1 MLQYLVRQSLWGLIT
16 LVIFITVIF
25 FAVQSVLPYDF
36 TVQFAMEMNREELN
50 ELQEF
55 LGLNRPVLQRYL
67 EWLSNLIRLDLGTS
81 FTGASVI
88 SILGRALVYT
98 MLVFVVGTAA
108 SFFLGSWLGRWMA
121 WRGAGILTHLVT
133 LVGLIFYTTFPP
145 WLAYLVVITFVP
157 KIRGWVNIFYG
168 SIPRWLAAVDL
179 SISGYW
185 RQLTWDPLTIVGWMT
200 LSLAIGALLLF
211 AINGLLRKTGRKTL
225 QTKFTLGLLVIS
237 AGCSW
242 YLFGFWPQAKKI
254 IFIAG
259 LPTVTYVL
267 MSFSETMLIMR
278 SSMEDIIKENY
289 ITVARAK
296 GIAERAVRD
305 KHAARNAILPVFG
318 RLIVTIPYLLTG
330 IVILE
335 YAFGWPGMGSD
346 LWYAIRG
353 LDIPLIM
360 GYLLFI
366 GLVSLF
372 ARLALDVLHAY
383 LDPRVRFGR
392 ILAYEVKEAE
402 TDFDHAVKPK
412 INKMNTNGVGTE
424 KKHYDQAVARVLK
437 IVQKLLENDRITE
450 AQDVLVELLKRDLNR
465 EEAWYLLSFTL
476 TDRAQQIYTLRQAL
490 RINPG
495 SVTVRERMADISLD
509 IKTTSP
515 KLLESKELT
524 RREVP
529 EVVAEKAMVEEKE
542 EKKRQRIGGSIW
554 GSQQHAT
561 KGYWKRIRIRA
572 ELAWRRWKWG
582 WRIFSQS
589 RLAIL
594 GLGIL
599 TLFMIMIVIY
609 PILMTTVWPR
619 GIYDPYTGYDPYV
632 SHPSTPSAKH
642 LLGTT
647 LRGKDVF
654 GLLLYAT
661 QNSFVLGLTAGI
673 IAAAIGTAL
682 GVIAAYYRGR
692 VETIL
697 SRLSDVFLLLPAP
710 IFMAFAGSNLGRLE
724 PIHLGIIYGIVAGLG
739 PIAILMRTH
748 ALAVISR
755 PYIEA
760 GRIAGG
766 SSAHI
771 LFRHVLPHMYP
782 MAALQVL
789 LAITGAVVV
798 DGFLSYLGVT
808 RYVIN
813 WGTMLFESSI
823 ITEYLGG
830 GIPWHIYLPPIVAF
844 SLFGLAFFLISR
856 GMQRIANPRL
866 REMWV

>member
-1 MLQYLVRQSLWGLIT
+1 M
-16 LVIFITVIF
+16 
-25 FAVQSVLPYDF
+25 
-36 TVQFAMEMNREELN
+36 
-50 ELQEF
+50 
-55 LGLNRPVLQRYL
+55 
-67 EWLSNLIRLDLGTS
+67 
-81 FTGASVI
+81 
-88 SILGRALVYT
+88 
-98 MLVFVVGTAA
+98 
-108 SFFLGSWLGRWMA
+108 
-121 WRGAGILTHLVT
+121 
-133 LVGLIFYTTFPP
+133 
-145 WLAYLVVITFVP
+145 
-157 KIRGWVNIFYG
+157 
-168 SIPRWLAAVDL
+168 
-179 SISGYW
+179 
-185 RQLTWDPLTIVGWMT
+185 
-200 LSLAIGALLLF
+200 
-211 AINGLLRKTGRKTL
+211 
-225 QTKFTLGLLVIS
+225 
-237 AGCSW
+237 
-242 YLFGFWPQAKKI
+242 
-254 IFIAG
+254 
-259 LPTVTYVL
+259 TYVL

-278 SSMEDIIKENY
+278 SSMEDIIKEDY
-289 ITVARAK
+289 ISVARAK
-296 GIAERAVRD
+296 GIPERVVRD

-318 RLIVTIPYLLTG
+318 RLTVTIPYLLTG

-335 YAFGWPGMGSD
+335 YAFGWPGMGSG
-346 LWYAIRG
+346 LWYAILG

-372 ARLALDVLHAY
+372 ARLALDILHAY

-392 ILAYEVKEAE
+392 TPTYEAVKAEAE
-402 TDFDHAVKPK
+402 RDYIVKPTLSK
-412 INKMNTNGVGTE
+412 RKDRRIDIE
-424 KKHYDQAVARVLK
+424 KKYGDKPEARVLK
-437 IVQKLLENDRITE
+437 IAQKLLDNGRLHE
-450 AQDVLVELLKRDLNR
+450 AQDILVELLKRDLNR

-476 TDRAQQIYTLRQAL
+476 PNRVQQIYALRQAL

-495 SVTVRERMADISLD
+495 NVTARERMAEISRSGQ
-509 IKTTSP
+509 TTSQEP
-515 KLLESKELT
+515 LENRYLT
-524 RREVP
+524 RHEVP
-529 EVVAEKAMVEEKE
+529 EVVAEVAEIQD
-542 EKKRQRIGGSIW
+542 QRRRRIIGSIARF
-554 GSQQHAT
+554 QQPIIKSHWRRL
-561 KGYWKRIRIRA
+561 KVRA
-572 ELAWRRWKWG
+572 ELAWQRWKRG

-599 TLFMIMIVIY
+599 MLFMIMIVIY
-609 PILMTTVWPR
+609 PILKATVWPR

-632 SHPSTPSAKH
+632 SHPSLPSARH

-647 LRGKDVF
+647 LRGKDVL

-661 QNSFVLGLTAGI
+661 QNSFVLGLSAGI

-682 GVIAAYYRGR
+682 GVIAAYHRGR

-710 IFMAFAGSNLGRLE
+710 IFMAFAGSTLRGLE
-724 PIHLGIIYGIVAGLG
+724 PFHLGVIYGLVAGLG

-748 ALAVISR
+748 ALTVISR

-766 SSAHI
+766 SSAHV

-798 DGFLSYLGVT
+798 DGFLSYLGMT
-808 RYVIN
+808 RYIIN

-830 GIPWHIYLPPIVAF
+830 GIPWHIYLPPIIAF

-866 REMWV
+866 REMQV

>member
-1 MLQYLVRQSLWGLIT
+1 
-16 LVIFITVIF
+16 
-25 FAVQSVLPYDF
+25 
-36 TVQFAMEMNREELN
+36 
-50 ELQEF
+50 
-55 LGLNRPVLQRYL
+55 
-67 EWLSNLIRLDLGTS
+67 
-81 FTGASVI
+81 
-88 SILGRALVYT
+88 
-98 MLVFVVGTAA
+98 MLVFVVGTFV
-108 SFFLGSWLGRWMA
+108 SFFLGSWLGKWMA
-121 WRGAGILTHLVT
+121 WKRTGILTNLVT

-185 RQLTWDPLTIVGWMT
+185 RQLNLDPLTIIGWMT

-211 AINGLLRKTGRKTL
+211 AINGILRKTGRKTL
-225 QTKFTLGLLVIS
+225 QTKSALALLVIGV
-237 AGCSW
+237 GCSW

-259 LPTVTYVL
+259 LPIVTYVL

-278 SSMEDIIKENY
+278 SGMEDIIKEDY

-296 GIAERAVRD
+296 GIPDRVVRD
-305 KHAARNAILPVFG
+305 KHASRNAILPVFG

-335 YAFGWPGMGSD
+335 YAFGWPGMGSG
-346 LWYAIRG
+346 LWYAILG

-383 LDPRVRFGR
+383 MDPRVRFGR
-392 ILAYEVKEAE
+392 TPTYE
-402 TDFDHAVKPK
+402 AVKAEVERDYVVKPTLSK
-412 INKMNTNGVGTE
+412 RKNRRIDSD
-424 KKHYDQAVARVLK
+424 KKYGDIPEARVLT
-437 IVQKLLENDRITE
+437 IAQKLLENRRLRE
-450 AQDVLVELLKRDLNR
+450 AQDILVELLKRDLNC

-495 SVTVRERMADISLD
+495 SETARERMANIS
-509 IKTTSP
+509 IAFETTPP
-515 KLLESKELT
+515 KPPEGRDLT
-524 RREVP
+524 KREVP
-529 EVVAEKAMVEEKE
+529 EVVAETAMVEEKE
-542 EKKRQRIGGSIW
+542 EKKRQRIGSSIW

-561 KGYWKRIRIRA
+561 KGYWKRMRIRA
-572 ELAWRRWKWG
+572 ELAWGRWKRG

-599 TLFMIMIVIY
+599 ILFLIMIVIY
-609 PILMTTVWPR
+609 PILMATAWPR
-619 GIYDPYTGYDPYV
+619 GIYDPYTGYDPYI
-632 SHPSTPSAKH
+632 SHPSMPSAKH

-661 QNSFVLGLTAGI
+661 QNSFVLGLTAGV
-673 IAAAIGTAL
+673 IAAAVGTAL

-692 VETIL
+692 VETVL

-710 IFMAFAGSNLGRLE
+710 IFMAFAGSNLRGLE
-724 PIHLGIIYGIVAGLG
+724 PIHLGVLYGLVAGLG
-739 PIAILMRTH
+739 PTAILMRTH
-748 ALAVISR
+748 ALTVISR
-755 PYIEA
+755 PYIEP

-766 SSAHI
+766 NSAHI

-789 LAITGAVVV
+789 LAITDAVVV

-813 WGTMLFESSI
+813 WGTMLYESSI
-823 ITEYLGG
+823 IAEYLGG